1 MSSIVKKQSVAV
13 IFTDIAEYTDI
24 MISDEEKVLSLL
36 EEKAD
41 NLEPDVKLK
50 FLNYPI
56 LNAIV

>member
-13 IFTDIAEYTDI
+13 IFTDIAEYT
-24 MISDEEKVLSLL
+24 DEEKVLSLL